1 MAEEATPSLV
11 PTTSEEKT
19 SSEEMAP
26 SWKGSKRRSL
36 GPMAFEELSEEISQD
51 GDKTVETEESV
62 RSTATLTLREVRSKD
77 RNGWSEATGSIVHL
91 GP

>member
-1 MAEEATPSLV
+1 
-11 PTTSEEKT
+11 
-19 SSEEMAP
+19 
-26 SWKGSKRRSL
+26 
-36 GPMAFEELSEEISQD
+36 MAFEELSEEISQD